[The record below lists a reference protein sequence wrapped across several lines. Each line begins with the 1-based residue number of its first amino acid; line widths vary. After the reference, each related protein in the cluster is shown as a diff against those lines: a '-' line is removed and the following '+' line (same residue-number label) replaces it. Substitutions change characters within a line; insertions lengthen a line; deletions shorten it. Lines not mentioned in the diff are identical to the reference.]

1 MKPNRTPSVQKAGI
15 IYNDI
20 KPIACQAAEDLKN
33 KLTAAG
39 WEVVMATGAGGIL
52 GYSQPDRPVCHTP
65 IDSLMPAG
73 FDEQMKFAIVLGGDG
88 TVLAAFR
95 QVAPC
100 GIPLL
105 AVNTGHMG
113 FLTETYLS
121 QLSQAL
127 EPLMAGDYEL
137 EERAMLSVR
146 LYRDDL
152 LLWEALCL
160 NEMVLH
166 REPLTSM
173 CHFEVEVGHHSPVD
187 IAADGVIIST
197 PTGSTAYSLSAGGP
211 VITPGVPVLQLVPIC
226 PHSLASRA
234 LVFADSEPVT
244 IYPANPN
251 RLVMVVD
258 GNAGCYVLPEDRV
271 RLERS
276 PYKARFIRM
285 QPPEFFRILREKLGW
300 GLPHIAKPTS
310 VELP

>member
-1 MKPNRTPSVQKAGI
+1 MPKAGI
-15 IYNDI
+15 IYNDV
-20 KPIACQAAEDLKN
+20 KPIASRVAIELQD

-39 WEVVMATGAGGIL
+39 WDVYVTSGMGGML
-52 GYSQPDRPVCHTP
+52 GYSTPESPVCHTP
-65 IDSLMPAG
+65 IEGLTPPDFDS
-73 FDEQMKFAIVLGGDG
+73 EMKFVVVLGGDG
-88 TVLAAFR
+88 TVLAASR

-113 FLTETYLS
+113 FLTEAYLN
-121 QLSQAL
+121 QLPQAI
-127 EPLMAGDYEL
+127 EQLMAGEYEI
-137 EERAMLSVR
+137 EERVMLTVKVFRGESV
-146 LYRDDL
+146 
-152 LLWEALCL
+152 LWEALCL

-173 CHFEVEVGHHSPVD
+173 CHFEIAIGRHAPVD

-211 VITPGVPVLQLVPIC
+211 VVTPGVPVLQLVPIC

-234 LVFADSEPVT
+234 LVFPDSEPVN
-244 IYPANPN
+244 IYPVNIP

-258 GNAGCYVLPEDRV
+258 GNGGCYVLPQDRV
-271 RLERS
+271 YLERS
-276 PYKARFIRM
+276 QYTARFIRL